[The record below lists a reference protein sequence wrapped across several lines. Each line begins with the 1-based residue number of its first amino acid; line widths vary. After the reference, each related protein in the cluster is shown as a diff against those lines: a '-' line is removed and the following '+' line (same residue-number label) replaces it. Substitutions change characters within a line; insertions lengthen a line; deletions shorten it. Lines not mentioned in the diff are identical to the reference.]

1 MRAGAWKAAAS
12 VDPVIL
18 VKEQTLQ
25 QVTRGWGDDEP
36 TKHITEP
43 ERWLSDS
50 NEPSWSPLQPVWA
63 AMFADAVA
71 GSVSGILSNK
81 SGSWRDIKRQ
91 QLLISS

>member
-36 TKHITEP
+36 TKRHIIELP
-43 ERWLSDS
+43 RWLSDS
-50 NEPSWSPLQPVWA
+50 NELNWSPLQPVWA
-63 AMFADAVA
+63 AMIADAVE
-71 GSVSGILSNK
+71 GILLNK
-81 SGSWRDIKRQ
+81 SGSWRKLKRL
-91 QLLISS
+91 QLLLSI